1 MIGFI
6 TSFTMFVE
14 PPIIRWL
21 ISTHRTHSLHNQSLR
36 HHIYIYIGTLPG
48 CRDSKLRLQH
58 GEHMFGFVVIKT
70 VANQGET
77 ARALNECALATSL
90 IPFVTPLLLL
100 VSSSRSKNRAYPS
113 MIPVLIW
120 RC

>member
-1 MIGFI
+1 
-6 TSFTMFVE
+6 
-14 PPIIRWL
+14 
-21 ISTHRTHSLHNQSLR
+21 
-36 HHIYIYIGTLPG
+36 
-48 CRDSKLRLQH
+48 
-58 GEHMFGFVVIKT
+58 MFGSVVTKT

-113 MIPVLIW
+113 MIPVLIFEVLVSPLAKIKTSNFFYQYNLAFGYLSH
-120 RC
+120 